1 MGPAEERLGLLE
13 RITRMIGESH
23 DFRETVDNIVSLV
36 KKEMDTDV
44 CSLYMYDEERN
55 VLSMA
60 ATEGLNP
67 DSIGKVEMRPSEG
80 LTGLVFETKAPLVV
94 QNADNHPR
102 FKYFPVTKEEHFQTF
117 LGVPLISRRNPIGV
131 LIVQD
136 REERTYSTQEIQ
148 LFNTI
153 AGQVASVA
161 VNAKLLNSLSMAS
174 GQTEIDIMPMT
185 KPGILHGTAASP
197 GIAMGRA
204 IVLDTSEDYHYI
216 LEERTE
222 DTEGELSAFR
232 GALSKARDQVEQLQ
246 INIRHQLGDDDAAIF
261 NIHLMMLED
270 KGFTQKVEDLINAGF
285 TALYAVKSIIQD
297 YRKSFAQIDDPY
309 LKDRVVD
316 IEDIGRRM
324 VHILSGDSPA
334 EPAGGDQSGILVS
347 NMITP
352 SDTAHLTE
360 QQINGI
366 ATAGGGHTSHAIIL
380 SRSLG
385 IPCVVGLSEVM
396 ESVHPGDFLIIDG
409 NTGNIFINPDEELVA
424 EFKRLMEE
432 YNSFVVELVSE
443 KSLPAQ
449 TLDGYGVELMAN
461 VGLLSDLKLVHFYG
475 ASGVGLYRTELPFI
489 ARNTLPT
496 EDEQYRIYRRMI
508 EGADGKVVTIRT
520 LDIGGDKNI
529 PYLKFSPEENPFLG
543 LRSIRMCLEKQ
554 DVFKIQLRAV
564 FRAARHGK
572 VKLLIPM
579 ISSLEEVLKVKT
591 IIEETVR
598 ELKRAGVPFNRN
610 VPMGI
615 MVEIPSAAVLAK
627 KMAKEVDFFSIGTND
642 LIQYTLAVDRN
653 NKRVAHLYDPM
664 NPAVLNLIYTT
675 AKAGKDAGI
684 PVAVCGEVAGDPL
697 WAPMLLGLGIT
708 ELSMNAA
715 SIPLVKRAI
724 RLIKHE
730 DSVRAARRALKAGTA
745 DEVRRILQRFEH
757 LITLE
762 ILYTPQEQA
771 DS

>member
-36 KKEMDTDV
+36 KNEMNTDV
-44 CSLYMYDEERN
+44 CSLYMYDEERD
-55 VLSMA
+55 VLSLV

-67 DSIGKVEMRPSEG
+67 NSIGRVEMKPSEG

-94 QNADNHPR
+94 QNADKHPR

-117 LGVPLISRRNPIGV
+117 LGTPLISRRNPIGV

-136 REERTYSTQEIQ
+136 KEDRTYSTQEIQ

-161 VNAKLLNSLSMAS
+161 VNAKLLDSLSMTGDQA
-174 GQTEIDIMPMT
+174 TFDILPMT
-185 KPGILHGTAASP
+185 KPDILHGTAASP
-197 GIAMGRA
+197 GFAMGRA

-216 LEERTE
+216 LEERSQ
-222 DTEGELSAFR
+222 DPEGELSSFR
-232 GALSKARDQVEQLQ
+232 EALAKARDQVKQLQ
-246 INIRHQLGDDDAAIF
+246 INIRNQLGDEDAAIF

-270 KGFTQKVEDLINAGF
+270 KGFAQKVEELIGAGF
-285 TALYAVKSIIQD
+285 TALYAVKTVIQD

-309 LKDRVVD
+309 LRDRVVD

-324 VHILSGDSPA
+324 VHILSGSTPT
-334 EPAGGDQSGILVS
+334 EPTGENQGGILVS

-352 SDTAHLTE
+352 SDTAHLAE

-366 ATAGGGHTSHAIIL
+366 VTAGGGHTSHAIIL

-385 IPCVVGLSEVM
+385 IPCVVGLSDVM
-396 ESVHPGDFLIIDG
+396 EAVRPGDFLIIDG
-409 NTGNIFINPDEELVA
+409 NTGNVFVNPDEELVV
-424 EFKRLMEE
+424 EFKRIMEE
-432 YNSFVVELVSE
+432 YNRFVVELVSE
-443 KSLPAQ
+443 KNLPTQ
-449 TLDGYGVELMAN
+449 TLDGYKVELMAN
-461 VGLLSDLKLVHFYG
+461 VGLLSDLKLIHFYG
-475 ASGVGLYRTELPFI
+475 ASGIGLYRTELPFI

-496 EDEQYRIYRRMI
+496 EDEQYRIYRKMI

-529 PYLKFSPEENPFLG
+529 PYLKFPAEENPFLG

-554 DVFKIQLRAV
+554 DVFKIQIRAV
-564 FRAARHGK
+564 LRAARHGN

-591 IIEETVR
+591 ILDETIR
-598 ELKRAGVPFNRN
+598 ELKRAKVPFNRK

-615 MVEIPSAAVLAK
+615 MVEVPSAAFLAR

-653 NKRVAHLYDPM
+653 NKKVAHLYTPM
-664 NPAVLNLIYTT
+664 NPAVLNLIYMT
-675 AKAGKDAGI
+675 AKAGRDAGI

-697 WAPMLLGLGIT
+697 WAPMLIGLGIT
-708 ELSMNAA
+708 EFSMNAA

-730 DSVRAARRALKAGTA
+730 DAVRAARRALKAGTA

-757 LITLE
+757 LITSE
-762 ILYTPQEQA
+762 ILYTPQEQLEN
-771 DS
+771 